1 MNKSK
6 YQLNDDGI
14 DSIVFDLSEFLEDNF
29 LGKDYFEKDEKYY
42 KLSDE
47 IFRLLE
53 DYSNG
58 YKNYN

>member
-6 YQLNDDGI
+6 YQLTDDAI
-14 DSIVFDLSEFLEDNF
+14 DSIIFNISEFLEDNF
-29 LGKDYFEKDEKYY
+29 LGKDYFEKDENYD

-53 DYSNG
+53 DYSTG